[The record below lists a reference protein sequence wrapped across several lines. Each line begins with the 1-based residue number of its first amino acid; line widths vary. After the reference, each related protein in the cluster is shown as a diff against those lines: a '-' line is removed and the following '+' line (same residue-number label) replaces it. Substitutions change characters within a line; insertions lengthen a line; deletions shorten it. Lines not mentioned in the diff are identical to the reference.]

1 MKISLLTFFE
11 FFFKND
17 DIRYNNGD
25 SYDGRG
31 ISKEAPGMT
40 ALARWMEIGAGGG
53 WLVWME
59 LRAVGDEGSGR
70 TGFVWRTVHL

>member
-1 MKISLLTFFE
+1 MLRTGQIWGGKELGVMWRGWMEMWDS
-11 FFFKND
+11 FFKD
-17 DIRYNNGD
+17 
-25 SYDGRG
+25 DGRG

-59 LRAVGDEGSGR
+59 LRAVGD
-70 TGFVWRTVHL
+70 